1 MQQKLSWADVSLRC
15 RCLASPHI
23 GLCALRKHGSVVF
36 FFLVRADPP
45 LFACMCAREREQDA
59 LYDLSKGNYE
69 IGFNR
74 GVHFT
79 LPFSFLLFSFCYLA
93 DDVGGDRRG
102 SAVIIEVH
110 FVSCVFVPVVFPSG
124 VFLTVL

>member
-1 MQQKLSWADVSLRC
+1 MVRSF
-15 RCLASPHI
+15 
-23 GLCALRKHGSVVF
+23 F

-79 LPFSFLLFSFCYLA
+79 LPFSFYF
-93 DDVGGDRRG
+93 
-102 SAVIIEVH
+102 
-110 FVSCVFVPVVFPSG
+110 FPSATWQTMS
-124 VFLTVL
+124 VATDMVLR